1 MTRRR
6 TAGASHGCAGPVWTW
21 AAQLRQL
28 DPDRW
33 ALLPPDITDE
43 NAYRADRTNWPDPTA
58 TEWASAIEQA
68 RASRRRQ
75 FAVVG
80 FLAELGRLTDHEL
93 EQLAAVDLVDL
104 ERLDA
109 DDAGELLA
117 LLNPP
122 TNERH
127 Q

>member
-1 MTRRR
+1 
-6 TAGASHGCAGPVWTW
+6 VWLW
-21 AAQLRQL
+21 AAQLRRF

-33 ALLPPDITDE
+33 ALLPPDLADE
-43 NAYRADRTNWPDPTA
+43 RAYRSDRTNWPDPSA
-58 TEWASAIEQA
+58 TEWASAVEQA
-68 RASRRRQ
+68 RASRRRE

-93 EQLAAVDLVDL
+93 EQLEALDLADL

-109 DDAGELLA
+109 DDAEHLAA
-117 LLNPP
+117 LLHPQH
-122 TNERH
+122 ERPH